1 MKMYPDDLRNRRMHF
16 DTDSL
21 YRQINNNPHEK
32 RHQLAILG
40 EEREKEIIGRFHSK
54 SIAETL
60 EVKNVRS
67 LIFASWFIYLKYQ
80 MVNHR
85 MLNINNIN

>member
-1 MKMYPDDLRNRRMHF
+1 MWKDNRNKGSAF
-16 DTDSL
+16 DRGYLFQSMSN
-21 YRQINNNPHEK
+21 QSMEK
-32 RHQLAILG
+32 RHQLVILG

-67 LIFASWFIYLKYQ
+67 LIIASWFIYLKYQ